1 MTDLNPELIAKAA
14 DAIDSRRHD
23 FGFDRNSRPY
33 CPCGWTAE
41 EAHDVAAYDRHLAV
55 AVLEAVAADLRAEGA
70 AQAREQEQHR
80 APITRHRDAITG
92 QYVTADEADNRPD
105 TTVRETRPATRPRNP
120 SSDPTLGSG
129 QTRPNLNAQMGVASQ
144 GVEDDQ

>member
-1 MTDLNPELIAKAA
+1 MTDLAAIANQLRSIA
-14 DAIDSRRHD
+14 DQID
-23 FGFDRNSRPY
+23 P
-33 CPCGWTAE
+33 PPPP
-41 EAHDVAAYDRHLAV
+41 V
-55 AVLEAVAADLRAEGA
+55 
-70 AQAREQEQHR
+70 
-80 APITRHRDAITG
+80 TRHRDAITG

-105 TTVRETRPATRPRNP
+105 ITISETRRATRPRTP